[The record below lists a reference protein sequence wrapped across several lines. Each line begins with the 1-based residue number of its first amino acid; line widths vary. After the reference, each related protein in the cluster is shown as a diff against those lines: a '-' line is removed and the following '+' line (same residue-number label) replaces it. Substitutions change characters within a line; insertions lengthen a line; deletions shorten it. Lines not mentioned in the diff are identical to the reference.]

1 MQDIEPFAGLSMHP
15 IEHLYY
21 YACILPNLLP
31 GISPFAFVWNGMHLL
46 LAPGA
51 SHSGYEDNFQ
61 SDQYHYA
68 HHR

>member
-1 MQDIEPFAGLSMHP
+1 MHP

-21 YACILPNLLP
+21 YSCILPNLVP
-31 GISPFAFVWNGMHLL
+31 YFCSPFAFLWNGVHLL

-51 SHSGYEDNFQ
+51 SHSGFEDHFQ
-61 SDQYHYA
+61 ADGFHYM